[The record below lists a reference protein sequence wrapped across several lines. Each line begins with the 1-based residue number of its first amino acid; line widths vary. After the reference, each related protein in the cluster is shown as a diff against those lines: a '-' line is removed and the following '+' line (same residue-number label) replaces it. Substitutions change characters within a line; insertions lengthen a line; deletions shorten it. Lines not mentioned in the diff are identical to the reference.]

1 MVAISIPIFTSQLEK
16 AREATDIANIRSAYA
31 EASAEALTTEK
42 NKVEKETQN
51 TMQST
56 GAIDKIVSESVGP
69 WATSSITI
77 TKGQKA
83 KVTIDVD
90 ADGNATASLS
100 GGATVQ

>member
-1 MVAISIPIFTSQLEK
+1 
-16 AREATDIANIRSAYA
+16 
-31 EASAEALTTEK
+31 
-42 NKVEKETQN
+42 
-51 TMQST
+51 MQST